1 MDYTKD
7 SKLRRES
14 IIDLLVN
21 KAALKQDIADYSV
34 VVLDRFKKM
43 VEEELKEL
51 DKHVNDQRIRLVFK
65 DNGKYEF
72 RVHIGSDAL
81 VFQLHS
87 NVFRFPD
94 DNPMW
99 KTDYLEENDA
109 NGYFAVINVYNFL
122 AESIERNRPND
133 AGYLIGR
140 IFLNHDEHFFVEGKG
155 QLGFLF
161 RDLENGQLTNEVI
174 CQIIQSCFS
183 FALEFDLITPPYE
196 LVQEVSLHQVDAISS
211 ALHLATGKRLGFKFK
226 VEDSNFY

>member
-7 SKLRRES
+7 SEKRREKL
-14 IIDLLVN
+14 IDLLVN
-21 KAALKQDIADYSV
+21 KAALKQDIADYAET
-34 VVLDRFKKM
+34 VLERFKRM
-43 VEEELKEL
+43 VEKELKVL
-51 DKHVNDQRIRLVFK
+51 GKHVDDQRIRLVFK

-72 RVHIGSDAL
+72 RVHVGSDAL

-94 DNPMW
+94 ENPIW
-99 KTDYLEENDA
+99 KSKYLKENGA

-122 AESIERNRPND
+122 AESIEKSRSND

-140 IFLNHDEHFFVEGKG
+140 IFLNHDEHFLMEGKG

-161 RDLENGQLTNEVI
+161 RDLENGKLTDEVI

-183 FALEFDLITPPYE
+183 FAIEFDLITPPYD
-196 LVQEVSLHQVDAISS
+196 LVQEVSLFQINAISS
-211 ALHLATGKRLGFKFK
+211 DLHLSTGKRLGFKFK
-226 VEDSNFY
+226 AEDSNFY